1 MEIERWKSLKYTA
14 VRILF
19 WEYLPNQLWIITFR
33 RFLLDKDVF
42 IRRSELANSF
52 GREFSAIRAM
62 VRWNRQLKRKLW
74 NGKFPEHQS
83 LWWSKLFITLDTCL
97 WFVLLNSFYSK
108 PTDWAKIYY
117 YYYYYYYT
125 QSEKN
130 IASHSHILSII
141 TRLRTGHGSSKEWF
155 ERFHIPQDS
164 QECECGELKTLRH
177 ILIECVWYDDLRQK
191 LKRVSPALD
200 LSVLLNTKQGLQAI
214 VSFWKL
220 RDENLSSSSH
230 CC

>member
-1 MEIERWKSLKYTA
+1 MLRFSVRWITKPGLQVIVGFGNWEMKVSQIHRSKDS
-14 VRILF
+14 F
-19 WEYLPNQLWIITFR
+19 WEYLPNQLWIITLR

-117 YYYYYYYT
+117 YYYYYYYLLLT
-125 QSEKN
+125 VEMTRNRDSK
-130 IASHSHILSII
+130 ILGWLSC
-141 TRLRTGHGSSKEWF
+141 TRG
-155 ERFHIPQDS
+155 
-164 QECECGELKTLRH
+164 LK
-177 ILIECVWYDDLRQK
+177 
-191 LKRVSPALD
+191 
-200 LSVLLNTKQGLQAI
+200 
-214 VSFWKL
+214 F
-220 RDENLSSSSH
+220 
-230 CC
+230 

>member
-1 MEIERWKSLKYTA
+1 MKVSQIHRSKDS
-14 VRILF
+14 F
-19 WEYLPNQLWIITFR
+19 WEYLPNQLWIITLR

-97 WFVLLNSFYSK
+97 WFVLLNSFYYK

-117 YYYYYYYT
+117 YYYYYT
-125 QSEKN
+125 QFPFPPNKSCGTNRVTFWASSPGSVRVMAQAKSGLKDSIYHRTLKN
-130 IASHSHILSII
+130 VNAVNS
-141 TRLRTGHGSSKEWF
+141 RLYGIFS
-155 ERFHIPQDS
+155 
-164 QECECGELKTLRH
+164 
-177 ILIECVWYDDLRQK
+177 
-191 LKRVSPALD
+191 
-200 LSVLLNTKQGLQAI
+200 LSVCGTTT
-214 VSFWKL
+214 
-220 RDENLSSSSH
+220 
-230 CC
+230 

>member
-1 MEIERWKSLKYTA
+1 MRWITKPGLQVIVSFGNWEMK
-14 VRILF
+14 VSQIHRSKDSF
-19 WEYLPNQLWIITFR
+19 WEYLPNQLWIITLR

-117 YYYYYYYT
+117 YYYYPKFAQCSFRLYISPYQLYT
-125 QSEKN
+125 TK
-130 IASHSHILSII
+130 
-141 TRLRTGHGSSKEWF
+141 KM
-155 ERFHIPQDS
+155 
-164 QECECGELKTLRH
+164 
-177 ILIECVWYDDLRQK
+177 LIE
-191 LKRVSPALD
+191 
-200 LSVLLNTKQGLQAI
+200 NI
-214 VSFWKL
+214 
-220 RDENLSSSSH
+220 
-230 CC
+230 

>member
-1 MEIERWKSLKYTA
+1 MKPDLPPGIAPWLNDRDKKEYNKKWENFWLQTKVVKHTNAEKLQEKWKNQYNTGERGKHEWYRSIVPDAQFSLT
-14 VRILF
+14 VPDL
-19 WEYLPNQLWIITFR
+19 ITKQIMR
-33 RFLLDKDVF
+33 NESR
-42 IRRSELANSF
+42 
-52 GREFSAIRAM
+52 
-62 VRWNRQLKRKLW
+62 
-74 NGKFPEHQS
+74 
-83 LWWSKLFITLDTCL
+83 
-97 WFVLLNSFYSK
+97 
-108 PTDWAKIYY
+108 
-117 YYYYYYYT
+117 
-125 QSEKN
+125 
-130 IASHSHILSII
+130 HILSII